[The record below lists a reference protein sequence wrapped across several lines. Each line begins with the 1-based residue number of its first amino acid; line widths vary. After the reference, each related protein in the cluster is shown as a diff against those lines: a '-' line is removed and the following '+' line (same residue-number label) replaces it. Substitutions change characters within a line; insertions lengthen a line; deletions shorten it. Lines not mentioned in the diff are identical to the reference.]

1 MKKTLIKKAP
11 NKGIKMSA
19 KKAAKTADNN
29 TTYNPGTDFNQEWVN
44 EVNINQS
51 GVERRAATLKN
62 RRSLKKEWQAGWL
75 IKAIS
80 CIDLTS
86 LSGDDTPG
94 RIKRLCAKATQPV
107 RRDIINDLGIETL
120 KLTTGAV
127 CVYHVM
133 VETAVTALQG
143 TGIPVA
149 AVSTGFPAC
158 MAPLETRLKEIE
170 LSVTAGAEEID
181 IVISRRNVL
190 NEDWPALFEE
200 IKAYRKACGKT
211 HMKTIISTGE
221 LATLN
226 NVGKAS
232 MVCMMAG
239 ADFIKTSTGME
250 TTNANLQVS
259 LVMMRAIRRYN
270 ELTGFRVG
278 FKPAGGI
285 SSAKDAIQYLVM
297 IKEEL
302 GDTWLNPEMFRFGAS
317 SLLGD
322 IERQLEHH
330 LTGCYSASHR
340 HALV

>member
-1 MKKTLIKKAP
+1 MKAKKTISTSKAE
-11 NKGIKMSA
+11 
-19 KKAAKTADNN
+19 TF
-29 TTYNPGTDFNQEWVN
+29 NPGTDFNPGWISEIK
-44 EVNINQS
+44 INQS
-51 GVERRAATLKN
+51 GVERRAGTLKN
-62 RRSLKKEWQAGWL
+62 RRSLKKEWQAAWL
-75 IKAIS
+75 LKAIS

-86 LSGDDTPG
+86 LSGEDTPG
-94 RIKRLCAKATQPV
+94 RIKRLCAKAANPV
-107 RRDIINDLGIETL
+107 RRDIIEDLGVSSL
-120 KLTTGAV
+120 KLRTGAV

-133 VETAVTALQG
+133 VEVAVAALKG

-158 MAPLETRLKEIE
+158 MAPLETRLREIE
-170 LSVTAGAEEID
+170 LSVAAGAEEID

-190 NEDWPALFEE
+190 CEDWPALYKE
-200 IKAYRKACGKT
+200 IQAYRLACGNT

-226 NVGKAS
+226 NVAKAS

-250 TTNANLQVS
+250 SSNANLQVS

-330 LTGCYSASHR
+330 LTSCYSASHR

>member
-1 MKKTLIKKAP
+1 MKKALIKKAP

-51 GVERRAATLKN
+51 GVERRAATLK
-62 RRSLKKEWQAGWL
+62 KKEWQAGWL